1 MAQNPTAPG
10 FDTEGYEMEADT
22 IRVLAN
28 PKRIMIVDLLGRAPS
43 TVSEIA
49 AQLHLSMQNTSQHL
63 RVMRDRR
70 IVRATR
76 DGREVR
82 YALTSPVLSECC
94 RLVRQSLLYEARYQA
109 SRLGV
114 EGEAKGESSEVHGR
128 IIRRVA
134 VPASATD

>member
-1 MAQNPTAPG
+1 MAENAPAPT
-10 FDTEGYEMEADT
+10 FDPEGYEMEAAT

-43 TVSEIA
+43 TVTEIA

-82 YALTSPVLSECC
+82 YSLTSPVLSECC
-94 RLVRQSLLYEARYQA
+94 RLVRQSLLFEARHQA
-109 SRLGV
+109 SRLGA
-114 EGEAKGESSEVHGR
+114 EGEAKPESNEVHDR

-134 VPASATD
+134 VPASATG